1 MRPMKQAGVL
11 STHVLLFFA
20 PAAASVS
27 SGAALLLL
35 HVSREG
41 FFFVSACML
50 TYAYQDIGRAGLGR
64 FYRRRFVSVG
74 IPYLCWTAVYFLYG
88 LPTAHYASPAGALEH
103 FAYLIPTG
111 YYQLY
116 FLLVIMQFYMVFPLV
131 VMMLRRARG
140 HHGVIIAAAALIQVT
155 LTIMMHWQVMPPL
168 LRNVWAQR
176 EATTYVLYLTGG
188 SVAAFHLDAAN
199 DWLCRNARLVI
210 MLTVLAALGAEAVY
224 FLAETGMT
232 TALGSGNDPFQPSVI
247 PFNVGAIA
255 CLYLVGVA
263 FVKPGRSRRLRAA
276 VRSGSDNSYGIYL
289 AQMLFISA
297 LILVGWA
304 NLDSVVW
311 WPLLCAATVVI
322 VYLGCVALTSLLART
337 PLAVP
342 LTGRQQQPWAT
353 LMPGR
358 AAPRPAAIETF
369 DWVHSDRP
377 PRATEPP
384 GRVLTGRGRA
394 RDGRLLS
401 GGRRGRSPASVS
413 GRTGRTARRGLR
425 WGG

>member
-1 MRPMKQAGVL
+1 VDGVLMPRQRLDQVDAMRPMKQAGVL

-74 IPYLCWTAVYFLYG
+74 IPYLCWTVVYFLYG
-88 LPTAHYASPAGALEH
+88 LPTAHYASPAAALEH
-103 FAYLIPTG
+103 FVYLIPTG

-140 HHGVIIAAAALIQVT
+140 HHGVIIASAALIQVT

-247 PFNVGAIA
+247 PFNAGAIA

-263 FVKPGRSRRLRAA
+263 LVKPGRSRRLRAA

-297 LILVGWA
+297 LIWLGWA

-353 LMPGR
+353 LMAWR
-358 AAPRPAAIETF
+358 STPRPAPIETS
-369 DWVHSDRP
+369 DWVHPDRP

-384 GRVLTGRGRA
+384 GHVLTGRGRA

-401 GGRRGRSPASVS
+401 GGRRG
-413 GRTGRTARRGLR
+413 
-425 WGG
+425 